1 MVIEVNGLVDVA
13 CERAQSDMFGPDTW
27 QEGLEVLVRSLVSEG
42 SLNELGEQVFS
53 GQIID
58 YLVNRL
64 EIEKWYGKHP
74 EIDDQEIVA
83 PTFGL
88 GMPRT
93 ASTALSFLLACD
105 PAHRSLRSWEASLPC
120 PPPEKATEDT
130 DPRIALSQIGID
142 MTRDM
147 FPDFAGMLPSSPTGP
162 QECLLIMA
170 LDFRSMV
177 FEGMALLPS
186 YTSWLLSCD
195 MRPAY
200 EYHKRVLK
208 LLQWHCPPTRWWL
221 KSPAHMAAID
231 ALDSVYPDARF
242 IMTHRDIASVLPSV
256 CALKVALST
265 PVTEPV
271 KVLSLG
277 LHEKELWQESL
288 RRLIEFRDG
297 GNEHRFFDVSF
308 TAMQSDPVGAME
320 MLYRTMGDD
329 LSTDTRNRMS
339 DWWAESSQVRKQ
351 GPRPDPAVYGFDV
364 DSLRHDFAFYND
376 RFVMTDS

>member
-1 MVIEVNGLVDVA
+1 VIEVKNLVDTA
-13 CERAQSDMFGPDTW
+13 CERAGSDDFGPDTW
-27 QEGLEVLVRSLVSEG
+27 REGLDILVRSLVGEG
-42 SLNELGEQVFS
+42 SLNELGEQVFAN
-53 GQIID
+53 QIID

-64 EIEKWYGKHP
+64 EIEKWYGQHP
-74 EIDDQEIVA
+74 EIDDEEILA

-88 GMPRT
+88 GLPRT
-93 ASTALSFLLACD
+93 GSTALSFLIACD
-105 PAHRSLRSWEASLPC
+105 RTRRSLRSWEASIPC

-142 MTRDM
+142 MS
-147 FPDFAGMLPSSPTGP
+147 PDFAGMLPSSPTGP

-208 LLQWHCPPTRWWL
+208 LLQWHCPPKRWSL
-221 KSPAHMAAID
+221 KTPAHMASID

-271 KVLSLG
+271 NVLNLG
-277 LHEKELWQESL
+277 RHEKDLWHESL
-288 RRLIEFRDG
+288 RRLIEFRDAD
-297 GNEHRFFDVSF
+297 NESRFFDVSF
-308 TAMQSDPVGAME
+308 SKMQSDPLKAIDV
-320 MLYRTMGDD
+320 LYAEMGDE
-329 LSTDTRNRMS
+329 LSVDTSERMAE
-339 DWWAESSQVRKQ
+339 WWAESSTERKR
-351 GPRPDPAVYGFDV
+351 GPRPDPTVYGFDIE
-364 DSLRHDFAFYND
+364 SLRKEFAFYHD
-376 RFVMTDS
+376 RFSVILDA